1 MQLALTERQRLL
13 ARAGEGSRMI
23 DWVLVSNL
31 ATALGTSLLAV
42 ATFVATRSANRSAR
56 SAERALLEG
65 LRPILL
71 PSNWSDPVQ
80 KVRYLEGKWIVVH
93 GGRASVEITDEAV
106 YAVISLRN
114 VGSGLA
120 VLHGW
125 YIPDDPRVEPGE
137 PSEFYRL
144 TRDIYIPT
152 TDPGYCQIAIR
163 DPETEFS
170 KRIRRHLATEDQF
183 VVDVLYSDAEGS
195 QRVISR
201 FLISRGP
208 GEHVEDGDEYAV
220 TVSRHWNLDLPAP
233 RT

>member
-1 MQLALTERQRLL
+1 
-13 ARAGEGSRMI
+13 MI
-23 DWVLVSNL
+23 DWLLVSNL
-31 ATALGTSLLAV
+31 ATALGTTLLAV
-42 ATFVATRSANRSAR
+42 ATFLATRSANRSAR

-80 KVRYLEGKWIVVH
+80 KVRYLEGKWMVVH
-93 GGRASVEITDEAV
+93 GGRAAVEITAEAV
-106 YAVISLRN
+106 YAVLSLRN

-125 YIPDDPRVEPGE
+125 SIPDDARAEHAD

-144 TRDIYIPT
+144 TRDIYVPT
-152 TDPGYCQIAIR
+152 TDPGFCQIAIR
-163 DPETEFS
+163 DPESEYS
-170 KRIRRHLATEDQF
+170 KRIRRHLATEDSF

-201 FLISRGP
+201 FFISRGP
-208 GEHVEDGDEYAV
+208 AEHADDGEEYAV

>member
-1 MQLALTERQRLL
+1 
-13 ARAGEGSRMI
+13 MI

-42 ATFVATRSANRSAR
+42 ATFLATRSANRSAR

-71 PSNWSDPVQ
+71 PSNWSDPAQ
-80 KVRYLEGKWIVVH
+80 KVRYLEGTWVVVR
-93 GGRASVEITDEAV
+93 GGRASVEITPEAI
-106 YAVISLRN
+106 YAVLSLRN

-125 YIPDDPRVEPGE
+125 HIPDDPRAEHAD

-144 TRDIYIPT
+144 TRDIYVPT
-152 TDPGYCQIAIR
+152 TDPGFCQLAVR
-163 DPETEFS
+163 DRESEFS
-170 KRIRRHLATEDQF
+170 KRIRRHMATEDAF

-201 FLISRGP
+201 FLVSRGP
-208 GEHVEDGDEYAV
+208 AQHADGVTDDGDEYAL
-220 TVSRHWNLDLPAP
+220 TVSRHWNLDLPSP

>member
-1 MQLALTERQRLL
+1 
-13 ARAGEGSRMI
+13 MI

-42 ATFVATRSANRSAR
+42 ATFVATRSANRTAR

-80 KVRYLEGKWIVVH
+80 KVRYLEGKWVIVH
-93 GGRASVEITDEAV
+93 GGRASVEVTDAAI
-106 YAVISLRN
+106 YAVLSLRN

-125 YIPDDPRVEPGE
+125 HIPDDPRAEHAD

-144 TRDIYIPT
+144 TRDIYVPT
-152 TDPGYCQIAIR
+152 TDPGFCQIAIR
-163 DPETEFS
+163 DPDSVFAQ
-170 KRIRRHLATEDQF
+170 RIRRNLADDDAF

-201 FLISRGP
+201 FLVSRGP
-208 GEHVEDGDEYAV
+208 SEHADEADEYAV

-233 RT
+233 RS